1 MKLKKVLA
9 GKEAT
14 DQQADMDGE
23 TMSKMSGSKGF

>member
-23 TMSKMSGSKGF
+23 TTGLVRN